1 MFELSDQIAIAL
13 LLIADAIGL
22 ITYIYSRPEQ

>member
-22 ITYIYSRPEQ
+22 ITYMYWEQD